1 MMRLCRFYHRGRT
14 GWGIYDP
21 QTIIAVDRLATER
34 LGEAIGQSWEAA
46 MPLGSDA
53 WGKLTACLATA
64 MQSASNQCERVP
76 TQSVQLLPPIASPP
90 KLLLLAG
97 NYAEHVRE
105 QGGIAAER
113 ERTFP
118 YVFMKP
124 PSTTMVGSG
133 TPFTLPRVSPHK
145 LDHEVELGVV
155 LGRRLRDASVEQ
167 AQQAILGYTVIN
179 DISDRGF
186 RPNPDRETRPRDTFF
201 DWQHGKWH
209 DGSCPCG
216 PCLLLA
222 DATQDAQDF
231 NLSLSIDGQVYQRG
245 STSQM
250 VFSVVEVVQFL
261 STFMTLEPGDI
272 ISTGTPS
279 GVGHASGR
287 YLMAGQTMNAAIE
300 SIGELLTPVV
310 ASP

>member
-1 MMRLCRFYHRGRT
+1 MRLCRYTYQGQP

-21 QTIIAVDRLATER
+21 KFIIDCRQHLTDRSMAMF
-34 LGEAIGQSWEAA
+34 ASWEAA
-46 MPLGSDA
+46 LPLGSVA
-53 WGKLTACLATA
+53 WQGLVADLKRI
-64 MQSASNQCERVP
+64 ASNPPADCPKLRASEVE
-76 TQSVQLLPPIASPP
+76 LLPPLAFPP

-97 NYAEHVRE
+97 NYAEHVKE
-105 QGGIAAER
+105 QGGVAAEKQ
-113 ERTFP
+113 RTFP

-124 PSTTMVGSG
+124 PSTTLIGSG
-133 TPFTLPRVSPHK
+133 AAFAIPDHSPHK

-155 LGRRLRDASVEQ
+155 IGVRLKNASVEE
-167 AQQAILGYTVIN
+167 AKRAVLGYTVIN

-186 RPNPDRETRPRDTFF
+186 RPNPQRETRPRDTFF

-222 DATQDAQDF
+222 DGVDAPHS
-231 NLSLSIDGQVYQRG
+231 LRLTLSIDGDVRQDG

-250 VFSVVEVVQFL
+250 IFSIYELIEFI
-261 STFMTLEPGDI
+261 SSIMTLEPGDI

-279 GVGHASGR
+279 GVGNATGR
-287 YLMAGQTMNAAIE
+287 YLVRGTTMQAEIE
-300 SIGELLTPVV
+300 GIGKLITPVV
-310 ASP
+310 